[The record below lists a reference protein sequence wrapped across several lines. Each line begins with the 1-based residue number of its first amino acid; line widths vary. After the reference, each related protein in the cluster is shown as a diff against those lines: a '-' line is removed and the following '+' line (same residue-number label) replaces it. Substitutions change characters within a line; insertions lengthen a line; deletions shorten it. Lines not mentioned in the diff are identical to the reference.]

1 MGQKAITIYTPA
13 SDPAHVYAED
23 EAQLNRARFGGS
35 GITQAD
41 NMLACT
47 KVNNNT
53 VRLSSGQYSLQGYM
67 IAVTGGTT
75 ADLTV
80 ESGVAGAYRKDL
92 VIAEFVRG
100 GGNVADQ
107 FVFQVLKGPE
117 AATESDAVDPTLT
130 QNDLILG
137 GTTRQE
143 ALYRLAINGEN
154 LVSITRVANYIGN
167 VYQ

>member
-1 MGQKAITIYTPA
+1 MGQKAITIYSPA

-41 NMLACT
+41 NMLACAI
-47 KVNNNT
+47 VNNNT

-80 ESGVAGAYRKDL
+80 ESGVSGSYRKDL
-92 VIAEFVRG
+92 VVAEFTRG
-100 GGNVADQ
+100 GGDVADQ
-107 FVFQVLKGPE
+107 FVFKVIKGTE
-117 AATESDAVDPTLT
+117 AATESEAADPALT
-130 QNDLILG
+130 QDDLISG
-137 GTTRQE
+137 GSLRQE
-143 ALYRLAINGEN
+143 ALYRLNINGET
-154 LVSITRVANYIGN
+154 LASVTRVANYVGN
-167 VYQ
+167 IYQ

>member
-1 MGQKAITIYTPA
+1 MGQKAITIYTPPA
-13 SDPAHVYAED
+13 SDAHIYAED

-47 KVNNNT
+47 IINDNT
-53 VRLSSGQYSLQGYM
+53 VRLASGQYSMQGYM

-100 GGNVADQ
+100 GGDVADQ
-107 FVFQVLKGPE
+107 FVFKVLKGTE
-117 AATESDAVDPTLT
+117 AATESGAEDPQLT
-130 QNDLILG
+130 QQDLITG
-137 GTTRQE
+137 GGTRQE
-143 ALYRLAINGEN
+143 ALYRLSINGTS
-154 LVSITRVANYIGN
+154 LASVTRVANYIGN

>member
-13 SDPAHVYAED
+13 SAPAHVYAED

-41 NMLACT
+41 NMLACAI
-47 KVNNNT
+47 VNNNT

-80 ESGVAGAYRKDL
+80 ESGVAGSYRKDL
-92 VIAEFVRG
+92 VVAEFTRG

-107 FVFQVLKGPE
+107 FVFKIIKGTE
-117 AATESDAVDPTLT
+117 SATESEAVDPVLT
-130 QNDLILG
+130 QDDLISG
-137 GTTRQE
+137 GSLRQE
-143 ALYRLAINGEN
+143 ALYRLKINGET
-154 LVSITRVANYIGN
+154 LTAVERVANYVGN

>member
-1 MGQKAITIYTPA
+1 MGQKAITIYTPPS
-13 SDPAHVYAED
+13 SDAHIYAED

-47 KVNNNT
+47 IVNNNT
-53 VRLSSGQYSLQGYM
+53 VRLASGQYSMQGYM

-75 ADLTV
+75 EDLTV
-80 ESGVAGAYRKDL
+80 ESGVAGAYRHDL

-100 GGNVADQ
+100 GGDVADQ
-107 FVFQVLKGPE
+107 FTFKIIRGTE
-117 AATESDAVDPTLT
+117 AATESEAQDPALV
-130 QNDLILG
+130 QQDLITG
-137 GTTRQE
+137 GNTRQE
-143 ALYRLAINGEN
+143 ALYRLIINGTT
-154 LVSITRVANYIGN
+154 LASVVRIANYVGN

>member
-13 SDPAHVYAED
+13 SSEAHIYAED

-41 NMLACT
+41 NMLACSI
-47 KVNNNT
+47 VNSNT
-53 VRLSSGQYSLQGYM
+53 VRLASGQYSMQGYM

-80 ESGVAGAYRKDL
+80 ESGVAGAYRHDL

-100 GGNVADQ
+100 GGAVADQ
-107 FVFQVLKGPE
+107 FTFKVIKG
-117 AATESDAVDPTLT
+117 TESATQSEAVDPTLT
-130 QNDLILG
+130 QNDLTTG
-137 GTTRQE
+137 GSTRQE
-143 ALYRLAINGEN
+143 ALYRLIINGET
-154 LVSITRVANYIGN
+154 LASVERVANYVGN